1 MPGIWMTRLAKHL
14 TRKDTFE
21 RLVSPAIA
29 DLQSEAAHGW
39 VRRARHYGALSLVL
53 GCAVLRDFRLDMRT
67 AFDADS
73 WRTVWSRA
81 AVWALVAGLCNWAAM
96 YVLTARTLAR
106 LDIPP
111 GLEATALN
119 GAVFRSIVPA
129 LIGAL
134 VVAVYRL
141 KRRNPA
147 SVRAVIAAAIVF
159 MAITPILGYM
169 ATALYAPAREAL
181 DQAYRIARP
190 DLPEVTTVPQR
201 LQALAGM
208 IQTAVFAWLGAALA
222 RYRGWPLAFNTTTI
236 LTVYVLS
243 NLYLMRWATWM
254 LPSLTSILYATSV
267 IPFNAVTLA
276 ALILMMQAIQRPFD
290 RQHAALSR

>member
-1 MPGIWMTRLAKHL
+1 MPGIWMTRLARRL
-14 TRKDTFE
+14 TRQDTFE

-39 VRRARHYGALSLVL
+39 ARRLRHYGALTLVL
-53 GCAVLRDFRLDMRT
+53 TCAVLRDFRLDMRT

-81 AVWALVAGLCNWAAM
+81 AVWALIAGLCNWAAM
-96 YVLTARTLAR
+96 YLLTLRTLAR

-111 GLEATALN
+111 DLMPTALN

-134 VVAVYRL
+134 VVAAYRL

-147 SVRAVIAAAIVF
+147 SVRAVVAAAVVF
-159 MAITPILGYM
+159 MAVTPIVGSM

-181 DQAYRIARP
+181 DQAYRIVRP
-190 DLPEVTTVPQR
+190 DLPEVTMVPQR
-201 LQALAGM
+201 LQVLAGM

-222 RYRGWPLAFNTTTI
+222 RYRGWPLTFNTTAI

-276 ALILMMQAIQRPFD
+276 ALILTMQAIQRPLD
-290 RQHAALSR
+290 RHHAALAR

>member
-1 MPGIWMTRLAKHL
+1 MPGIWMTRFARRL
-14 TRKDTFE
+14 TRQDTFE
-21 RLVSPAIA
+21 RLISPAIA
-29 DLQSEAAHGW
+29 DLQSEAAQGW
-39 VRRARHYGALSLVL
+39 PRRLRHYSAMMLVL
-53 GCAVLRDFRLDMRT
+53 ACAILRDFRLDVQT

-81 AVWALVAGLCNWAAM
+81 AVWALVAGLCNGAAM

-111 GLEATALN
+111 ELMPAALN
-119 GAVFRSIVPA
+119 GAVFRSILPA

-134 VVAVYRL
+134 VVAAYRL
-141 KRRNPA
+141 KRRNPT
-147 SVRAVIAAAIVF
+147 SVRAVIAAALVF
-159 MAITPILGYM
+159 MAVTPIAGYI
-169 ATALYAPAREAL
+169 ATALYEPARAAL
-181 DQAYRIARP
+181 DQAYRIVRP
-190 DLPEVTTVPQR
+190 DLPEAMMVPQR

-222 RYRGWPLAFNTTTI
+222 RYRGWPLAFNTTAI